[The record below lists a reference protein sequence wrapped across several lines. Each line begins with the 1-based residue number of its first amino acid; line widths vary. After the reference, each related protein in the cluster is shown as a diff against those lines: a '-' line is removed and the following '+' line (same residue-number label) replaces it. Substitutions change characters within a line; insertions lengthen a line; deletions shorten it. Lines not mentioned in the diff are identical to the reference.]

1 MCSDARASTDYA
13 NTLNTLTSSN
23 HLRSDKSD
31 EVELLKATS
40 AQASSVYSS
49 KPQLGSVNISR
60 GNTFDMKAEQRLELT
75 ALCAHV

>member
-13 NTLNTLTSSN
+13 NTLTSSN
-23 HLRSDKSD
+23 HLRSDKSN
-31 EVELLKATS
+31 EVELLKAS

-49 KPQLGSVNISR
+49 KPQLGSVNISS

>member
-13 NTLNTLTSSN
+13 NTLTSSN
-23 HLRSDKSD
+23 HLRSDKSK
-31 EVELLKATS
+31 VELLKATS

-49 KPQLGSVNISR
+49 KPQLGSVNISS